1 MISVLLG
8 STAVFRG
15 LGALGV
21 RRFATWRSSTAH
33 GMAVMLLLTASAH
46 FVPPSVTVMPT
57 RADMVAM
64 VPPQLP
70 YPELLVYAT
79 GVLEL
84 AGAAGLVW
92 PRTRRTAAAC
102 LALLFVL
109 MFPANAYAALNDVEL
124 AGDPASPLVPR
135 LLEQI
140 LYVGLMGWV
149 AWPHRSGARSRR
161 EVGANAGTGTGAVT
175 GTGSVSTERV

>member
-1 MISVLLG
+1 MNVTLIALG
-8 STAVFRG
+8 ASTAAFRG

-21 RRFATWRSSTAH
+21 RRFATWRDSAAH
-33 GMAVMLLLTASAH
+33 GMAAMLLLTASAH

-57 RADMVAM
+57 HADMVAM

-92 PRTRRTAAAC
+92 PRTRRSAAAC

-109 MFPANAYAALNDVEL
+109 MFPANAYAALNEVPL
-124 AGDPASPLVPR
+124 AGDPATPLVPR
-135 LLEQI
+135 LLEQL
-140 LYVGLMGWV
+140 LYIGLMGWV
-149 AWPHRSGARSRR
+149 AWPRGLA
-161 EVGANAGTGTGAVT
+161 AKPAPKAAAA
-175 GTGSVSTERV
+175 ERA